1 MIETKKSAIV
11 VYKIT
16 EKNCNGVLSRLYQ
29 RRDTISKRID
39 RMMSI
44 DLPFQELEQEYNKIV
59 DDIEEICEWRKTHN
73 CLLEGDKGFSF
84 Y

>member
-1 MIETKKSAIV
+1 MKNVIE
-11 VYKIT
+11 VYNVT

-44 DLPFQELEQEYNKIV
+44 DLPFQELEQEYNKLV
-59 DDIEEICEWRKTHN
+59 DDIEEICKWRETHD